1 MAGGGGVENLPG
13 GRGFNP
19 LERILEGMMSSA
31 GTGSR
36 KRWMAAL
43 ALGMLLSAGVPGARP
58 VALAQ
63 ARGPVQRTVEG
74 KVESKGGAPIKGA
87 VVYLQ
92 DDRNQSVR
100 SAISEA
106 DGSYRFVQLSQN
118 TDYEIWAQANGK
130 KSKSRAISSFDSKND
145 FNFTLTID

>member
-1 MAGGGGVENLPG
+1 
-13 GRGFNP
+13 
-19 LERILEGMMSSA
+19 MSSA
-31 GTGSR
+31 GTGTG
-36 KRWMAAL
+36 KRLMAAL
-43 ALGMLLSAGVPGARP
+43 ALAMIVFAGGRTGAAP
-58 VALAQ
+58 AAFAQ

-74 KVESKGGAPIKGA
+74 KVEAKGGAPIKGA

-92 DDRNQSVR
+92 DGRSQSVR

-130 KSKSRAISSFDSKND
+130 KSKSRSISSFDSKND